1 MKYNHLT
8 VEEREKIQEM
18 LWQKKSV
25 RDIALVI
32 GRSPSSISR
41 EINKNRPPTKQLSY
55 APRLAHER
63 ALRQRKS
70 RGRKNRLKNQGL
82 RSYVVAQLK
91 LGWSPEQIS
100 AKAEKIVGTAI
111 SHEAIYQFV
120 YAQVYRN
127 GYGYVKPGHEDLRPY
142 LRRKQKRRQKQGMR
156 KSQRIFKPKGVSID
170 ERPAIVDA
178 RTRIGDWEG
187 DTDESCNHKPGVNTL
202 LERKTGLFLI
212 TRVEDKTST
221 ATVSAMEKR
230 MSALPEILKK
240 TITLDNGPENSDW
253 QMMEERTSLKI
264 FFAHPYHS
272 WERGANENANGL
284 LREYFPKGTDFA
296 TISDD
301 ELADVE
307 YRLNSRP
314 RKRLG
319 WMSPLQAMSVAL
331 VG

>member
-1 MKYNHLT
+1 MKYEHLSIW
-8 VEEREKIQEM
+8 EREKIQE
-18 LWQKKSV
+18 LFWLKKSI
-25 RDIALVI
+25 RYIARTLN
-32 GRSPSSISR
+32 RSPASISR
-41 EINKNRPPTKQLSY
+41 ELKRNYPKEFKRYT
-55 APRLAHER
+55 PRLAHER
-63 ALRQRKS
+63 ALFKS
-70 RGRKNRLKNQGL
+70 TCRGRTERLKTPTL
-82 RSYVVAQLK
+82 REYVVSRLK

-100 AKAEKIVGTAI
+100 GVAKEEKIGFV

-120 YAQVYRN
+120 YAQIHRN
-127 GYGYVKPGHEDLRPY
+127 GYGYLRPGHEDLRIY
-142 LRRKQKRRQKQGMR
+142 LRRKQKRRQKKGMR
-156 KSQRIFKPKGVSID
+156 KSHRIFRPKGISID
-170 ERPAIVDA
+170 ERPRIVDTRA
-178 RTRIGDWEG
+178 RIGDWEG
-187 DTDESCNHKPGVNTL
+187 DTVESCNHRPGVNTL

-212 TRVEDKTST
+212 TKVKDKTSR
-221 ATVSAMEKR
+221 ATILAMEKR

-253 QMMEERTSLKI
+253 QTMEEKTNLKT

-301 ELADVE
+301 ELAAVE

-331 VG
+331 GG